1 MMTTTITTT
10 LDSPIGVLTLT
21 ASAGRL
27 TGVFMDGQRHVPQP
41 VSERFRN
48 EAWFADIADQLDAYF
63 SGDLLAFDVPLQLE
77 GTEFQR
83 RVWSHLR
90 QIPYGETISYGELA
104 RRVGSPGAARACGL
118 ANGRNPVSVIVPCH
132 RVIGADGRLTGYGG
146 GLERKAWLLGLESAH
161 RPVAV

>member
-1 MMTTTITTT
+1 MTRSITTT
-10 LDSPIGVLTLT
+10 LDSPIGVLTLV
-21 ASAGRL
+21 ASDGCL
-27 TGVFMDGQRHVPQP
+27 TGVYMDGQRHAPEP
-41 VSERFRN
+41 WPERFGHD
-48 EAWFADIADQLDAYF
+48 AWFADISDQLEAYF
-63 SGDLLAFDVPLQLE
+63 SGDLLAFDIPIRLE

-118 ANGRNPVSVIVPCH
+118 VNGRNPVSVIVPCH

-146 GLERKAWLLGLESAH
+146 GLERKAWLLDHESAH

>member
-1 MMTTTITTT
+1 MTRSITTT
-10 LDSPIGVLTLT
+10 LDSPIGVLTLA
-21 ASAGRL
+21 ASDGYL
-27 TGVFMDGQRHVPQP
+27 TGVFMDGQRHASEPWP
-41 VSERFRN
+41 ERFRRH
-48 EAWFADIADQLDAYF
+48 AGFADIVDQLEAYF
-63 SGDLLAFDVPLQLE
+63 SGDLLAFDIPIRLE

-146 GLERKAWLLGLESAH
+146 GLERKAWLLDHESAH